1 MSAPQ
6 NLEELYVEE
15 LGDLWSANDQMVKV
29 VRDLAGAA
37 GDGDLGDRLESSA
50 EGIEKH
56 TAKVRE
62 LLEKC
67 GESDAKEH
75 CKGMEG
81 LVKEARKHAL
91 EDDIDD
97 NDVRDVAIIAQY
109 QRMCHY
115 GIAGFGTAA
124 AFADGLGRSSEA
136 ETLRGIVSDIYE
148 ADEYMTDLATRSV
161 NLGAK
166 AS

>member
-6 NLEELYVEE
+6 NLEELYIEE
-15 LGDLWSANDQMVKV
+15 LGDLWSANDQMVKI
-29 VRDLAGAA
+29 VREMASVA

-50 EGIEKH
+50 EGIQKH
-56 TAKVRE
+56 TDQVKQ
-62 LLEKC
+62 LLENC

-91 EDDIDD
+91 EEDYDD

-115 GIAGFGTAA
+115 GLAGFGTAA
-124 AFADGLGRSSEA
+124 AFADGLDRSEDA

>member
-29 VRDLAGAA
+29 VRKMASAA
-37 GDGDLGDRLESSA
+37 GDGDLGDRLENSA
-50 EGIEKH
+50 DGIQEH
-56 TAKVRE
+56 TDQIKK
-62 LLEKC
+62 LLDNF

-81 LVKEARKHAL
+81 LVKEAKKHAL
-91 EDDIDD
+91 EEDFDD

-124 AFADGLGRSSEA
+124 AFADGLERSEDA
-136 ETLRGIVSDIYE
+136 DVLRGIVADIYE
-148 ADEYMTDLATRSV
+148 ADEYMSDLATRSV

>member
-6 NLEELYVEE
+6 NLEELYIEE
-15 LGDLWSANDQMVKV
+15 LGDLWSANDQMVKI
-29 VRDLAGAA
+29 VREMASVA

-50 EGIEKH
+50 DGIQKH
-56 TAKVRE
+56 TDQVKQ
-62 LLEKC
+62 LLENS
-67 GESDAKEH
+67 GEGGAKEH

-91 EDDIDD
+91 EEDYDD

-115 GIAGFGTAA
+115 GLAGFGTAA
-124 AFADGLGRSSEA
+124 AFADGLDRSEDA